1 MTTRRD
7 PESGTTRVEKPAG
20 ALRLLVA
27 RGFTVTEDVLY
38 VSLGLLLTVSAGALV
53 VSGAA
58 AFFQSLRSGPSPAEI
73 VLVLDRI
80 LLVLMIIELL
90 YTVKVSFQEHAL
102 VPEPF
107 LVVGLIAATRRI
119 LLLTS
124 QLAVFVEKNN
134 DETGFRHAMFE
145 LGLLTVMVVALVA
158 SLLMLRKRSAVA
170 PPSGRTGAQEP
181 SRD

>member
-53 VSGAA
+53 VSGAT

-107 LVVGLIAATRRI
+107 LVVGLIAVTRRI

-170 PPSGRTGAQEP
+170 PPAGRAGAQET